1 MFWSFRSF
9 RSFRS
14 FLKEERVVEVCTL
27 VLVGCQLFAFL
38 LWGRVWTEEVAATS
52 YRVFSPPGSS
62 GFGRAV

>member
-1 MFWSFRSF
+1 LFWSF

-38 LWGRVWTEEVAATS
+38 LWGRVWSEEVVTTS
-52 YRVFSPPGSS
+52 FGVFSAAGFS
-62 GFGRAV
+62 GFGRSV